1 MNIKRFLRLCARS
14 LPAALG
20 ILLLAGVSCSRA
32 DSGASEESSGA
43 AATTVESGS
52 DTAEG
57 TGAAAAGSGAEEAR
71 EAIETVLADQAEAW
85 NRGDLEGFMA
95 GYWRSPELTYTA
107 GGSVHRG
114 WEELLDRYRRAYGE
128 GDAMGRLSF
137 DDLEVHP
144 LSEDA
149 AWALGRWRLELEAD
163 TLGGAYTLV
172 LREVEGEWRIVH
184 DHTSTDA
191 PPAAPESAP

>member
-1 MNIKRFLRLCARS
+1 LLNQTIELDMLKTMSIKRFIRLCARS
-14 LPAALG
+14 RSGAYG
-20 ILLLAGVSCSRA
+20 ILFLAGLSCSRA
-32 DSGASEESSGA
+32 DSGGSEESSGA
-43 AATTVESGS
+43 AA
-52 DTAEG
+52 AEG
-57 TGAAAAGSGAEEAR
+57 GAAEAR
-71 EAIETVLADQAEAW
+71 DAIETVLADQAEAW

-107 GGSVHRG
+107 GGRVHRG
-114 WEELLDRYRRAYGE
+114 WEQLLDRYRRAYGE
-128 GDAMGRLSF
+128 GDALGRLSF

-144 LSEDA
+144 LSADA

-172 LREVEGEWRIVH
+172 LREVEGQWRIVH